1 MKAALLLVALLLNT
15 AFGQDDPVEE
25 TEVNGLLPVSEEV
38 DESQEIV
45 IEPALGSH
53 IKDVLDELANGNE
66 AASTGEGFQV
76 RLSPSVPSHCIPLS

>member
-53 IKDVLDELANGNE
+53 IKDVLANGNE

-76 RLSPSVPSHCIPLS
+76 RLSPSVPSHCIPLF